1 MGNSKEKPMRYKLLG
16 KSDLAFSV
24 VGFGTWPIS
33 GSGWV
38 GSWGS
43 QDDRE
48 SIQTIITACEA
59 GINWI
64 DTAPDYGIGHSEEVV
79 GIALREMK
87 EKPYI
92 ATKVG
97 LHWDESG
104 DRIHSLTRKTIMR
117 EVENSLRRLG
127 IETIDLYQIHW
138 PVKGDDEQT
147 LEGWETISRLVEQGK
162 VKYAGL
168 SNCSIALMRKAQVI
182 HPITSLQPPYNM
194 LQREIEAK
202 ILPFCEEHNI
212 GVLCYGT
219 LLKGILTGKY
229 NHETIQDIADD
240 DHRRGGK
247 LFQEPQ
253 FSAVLDL
260 VARLQPIAER
270 NGKSLAQ
277 LAIAWV
283 LRRKEVTAAI
293 VGAKSPAQIQETAK
307 AGDWEL
313 SGTDADEIERYL
325 QEI

>member
-1 MGNSKEKPMRYKLLG
+1 MQYKKLGNSDMN
-16 KSDLAFSV
+16 FSV
-24 VGFGTWPIS
+24 IGFGTWPIS

-48 SIQTIITACEA
+48 SIRTIAAACEA

-79 GIALREMK
+79 GMALREM
-87 EKPYI
+87 EDRPYI

-97 LHWDESG
+97 LHWDENR
-104 DRIHSLTRKTIMR
+104 DRYQSLTRETVIR

-138 PVKGDDEQT
+138 PVNGDDEQT
-147 LEGWETISRLVEQGK
+147 LEGWEAISRLVDQGK
-162 VKYAGL
+162 VRYAGV
-168 SNCSIALMRKAQVI
+168 SNFSVGLMRKAQAI

-194 LQREIEAK
+194 LRREIEED
-202 ILPFCEEHNI
+202 ILPFCAEHNI
-212 GVLCYGT
+212 GAVCYGT
-219 LLKGILTGKY
+219 LVKGILTGKY
-229 NHETIQDIADD
+229 NQETIKNLAED
-240 DHRRGGK
+240 DHRRGNK
-247 LFQEPQ
+247 LFQEPR

-260 VARLQPIAER
+260 VDTLRPIAER

-277 LAIAWV
+277 LAIVWV

-293 VGAKSPAQIQETAK
+293 AGAKSPAQIQETAK
-307 AGDWEL
+307 AGDWKL
-313 SGTDADEIERYL
+313 SPADAAEIDRYL
-325 QEI
+325 QENADKLAM

>member
-1 MGNSKEKPMRYKLLG
+1 
-16 KSDLAFSV
+16 
-24 VGFGTWPIS
+24 
-33 GSGWV
+33 V
-38 GSWGS
+38 GSWGT

-48 SIQTIITACEA
+48 SIRTIITAYEA

-79 GIALREMK
+79 GMALREMK

-97 LHWDESG
+97 LHWDENKNRFHRLRRESV
-104 DRIHSLTRKTIMR
+104 MQ

-147 LEGWETISRLVEQGK
+147 LEGWETISQLVKQGK
-162 VKYAGL
+162 VRYAGL
-168 SNCSIALMRKAQVI
+168 SNCSENLMRKAQAI

-194 LQREIEAK
+194 LQREIEAE
-202 ILPFCEEHNI
+202 ILPFCEEHSI

-219 LLKGILTGKY
+219 LVKGILTGKY
-229 NHETIQDIADD
+229 NHETIQNFSDD
-240 DHRRGGK
+240 DHRRNGR
-247 LFQEPQ
+247 LFQEPH
-253 FSAVLDL
+253 FSAILDL
-260 VARLQPIAER
+260 VAKLQPIAGR

-283 LRRKEVTAAI
+283 LRHKEVTAAI

-313 SGTDADEIERYL
+313 SATDIEEIEQYL
-325 QEI
+325 

>member
-1 MGNSKEKPMRYKLLG
+1 MRYKLLG
-16 KSDLAFSV
+16 NSDLTFSV

-33 GSGWV
+33 GTGWA
-38 GSWGS
+38 GSWGI
-43 QDDRE
+43 QDDNE
-48 SIQTIITACEA
+48 SIRTIFAAYEA

-79 GIALREMK
+79 GIALREMNQ
-87 EKPYI
+87 KPYI

-97 LHWDESG
+97 LHWDENG
-104 DRIHSLTRKTIMR
+104 NRFHSLTRKTVMR

-127 IETIDLYQIHW
+127 IETIDLFQIHW

-162 VKYAGL
+162 VRYAGL
-168 SNCSIALMRKAQVI
+168 SNCSIDLMRKAQVI

-194 LQREIEAK
+194 LQREIEAE

-219 LLKGILTGKY
+219 LVKGILTGKY
-229 NHETIQDIADD
+229 NHETIKNFADD
-240 DHRRGGK
+240 DHRRRDK
-247 LFQEPQ
+247 LFQEPH
-253 FSAVLDL
+253 FGAVLDL
-260 VARLQPIAER
+260 VTRLQPIARR

-293 VGAKSPAQIQETAK
+293 VGAKSPTQIEETAK

-313 SGTDADEIERYL
+313 SAKDTKEIERYL
-325 QEI
+325 NENLTGFS

>member
-1 MGNSKEKPMRYKLLG
+1 MRYKPLG
-16 KSDLAFSV
+16 NSDLTFSV

-38 GSWGS
+38 GSWGT

-48 SIQTIITACEA
+48 SIQTIITAYEA

-79 GIALREMK
+79 GMALREMK

-97 LHWDESG
+97 LHWDEN
-104 DRIHSLTRKTIMR
+104 RNRFHSLRRESVMR

-127 IETIDLYQIHW
+127 TETIDLYQIHW
-138 PVKGDDEQT
+138 PVRGDDEQT
-147 LEGWETISRLVEQGK
+147 LEGWETISRLIEQGK
-162 VKYAGL
+162 VRYAGL
-168 SNCSIALMRKAQVI
+168 SNCSVHLMRKAQAI

-194 LQREIEAK
+194 LQREIEAE
-202 ILPFCEEHNI
+202 ILPFCKEHSI

-219 LLKGILTGKY
+219 LVKGILTGKY
-229 NHETIQDIADD
+229 NHEKIKNFTGD
-240 DHRRGGK
+240 DHRRNGR
-247 LFQEPQ
+247 LFQEPH
-253 FSAVLDL
+253 FSAILDL
-260 VARLQPIAER
+260 VAKLQPIACR

-277 LAIAWV
+277 LAIAWI

-293 VGAKSPAQIQETAK
+293 VGARSPAQIQETAK
-307 AGDWEL
+307 AADWEL
-313 SGTDADEIERYL
+313 SATDVDEIEQYL
-325 QEI
+325 LENLAGFN

>member
-1 MGNSKEKPMRYKLLG
+1 MRYKSLG
-16 KSDLAFSV
+16 NSDLTFSV

-48 SIQTIITACEA
+48 SVRTIIAAYEA

-79 GIALREMK
+79 GMALREMK

-97 LHWDESG
+97 LHWDENGS
-104 DRIHSLTRKTIMR
+104 RFQSLTRETVML

-138 PVKGDDEQT
+138 PVRGDDEQT
-147 LEGWETISRLVEQGK
+147 LEGWEAMSKLIEQGK
-162 VKYAGL
+162 VRYAGL
-168 SNCSIALMRKAQVI
+168 SNCSVDLMRKAQAI

-194 LQREIEAK
+194 LQREIEEE
-202 ILPFCEEHNI
+202 ILPFCAENNI
-212 GVLCYGT
+212 GVVCYGT
-219 LLKGILTGKY
+219 LVKGILTGKY
-229 NHETIQDIADD
+229 NHETIKNLADD
-240 DHRRGGK
+240 DHRRNGR
-247 LFQEPQ
+247 LFQEPH

-260 VARLQPIAER
+260 VASLQSIAGR

-283 LRRKEVTAAI
+283 LRRREVTAAI
-293 VGAKSPAQIQETAK
+293 VGAKSEAQIQETAM

-313 SGTDADEIERYL
+313 SAADAAEIDRYL
-325 QEI
+325 QENFTGLI

>member
-1 MGNSKEKPMRYKLLG
+1 M
-16 KSDLAFSV
+16 
-24 VGFGTWPIS
+24 
-33 GSGWV
+33 
-38 GSWGS
+38 
-43 QDDRE
+43 
-48 SIQTIITACEA
+48 
-59 GINWI
+59 
-64 DTAPDYGIGHSEEVV
+64 
-79 GIALREMK
+79 ALREMK

-104 DRIHSLTRKTIMR
+104 NRIHSLTHETVMR

-138 PVKGDDEQT
+138 PVKGDDKQT
-147 LEGWETISRLVEQGK
+147 LEGWQAISRLVEQGK
-162 VKYAGL
+162 VRYAGL
-168 SNCSIALMRKAQVI
+168 SNCSVNLMRKAQAI

-194 LQREIEAK
+194 LQREIEAE
-202 ILPFCEEHNI
+202 ILPFCAEHNI
-212 GVLCYGT
+212 GVVCYGT

-229 NHETIQDIADD
+229 NHETIKNFADD
-240 DHRRGGK
+240 DHRRKGR

-260 VARLQPIAER
+260 VARLQPIAGR
-270 NGKSLAQ
+270 NRKSLAQ

-307 AGDWEL
+307 TGDWEL
-313 SGTDADEIERYL
+313 SATDAAEIDRYL
-325 QEI
+325 QENAEALAG

>member
-1 MGNSKEKPMRYKLLG
+1 MRYKLLG
-16 KSDLAFSV
+16 NSDLNLSV

-38 GSWGS
+38 GSWGT

-48 SIQTIITACEA
+48 SVRTIIAAYEA
-59 GINWI
+59 GVNWI

-79 GIALREMK
+79 GMALREMI

-97 LHWDESG
+97 LHWDENGS
-104 DRIHSLTRKTIMR
+104 RFQSLSRETVMG

-138 PVKGDDEQT
+138 PLKGDDEQT
-147 LEGWETISRLVEQGK
+147 LEGWDAISRLVEQGK
-162 VKYAGL
+162 VRYAGL
-168 SNCSIALMRKAQVI
+168 SNCTVDLMRKAQAI

-194 LQREIEAK
+194 LQREIEEE
-202 ILPFCEEHNI
+202 ILPFCAEHNI
-212 GVLCYGT
+212 GVVCYGT
-219 LLKGILTGKY
+219 LVKGILTGKY
-229 NHETIQDIADD
+229 NLETIKNFADD
-240 DHRRGGK
+240 DHRRSDR
-247 LFQEPQ
+247 LFQEPR

-260 VARLQPIAER
+260 VARLQPIAGR
-270 NGKSLAQ
+270 NGISLAQ

-283 LRRKEVTAAI
+283 LRRREVTAAI

-307 AGDWEL
+307 AGNWTL
-313 SGTDADEIERYL
+313 SEADTAEIDRYL
-325 QEI
+325 QENSGKLTG